1 MASRERD
8 GTLARVS
15 APKPPLADEPY
26 INLETFKRDG
36 NGVKTPVWAAPLGR
50 KLVVMTAGNAFK
62 VKRLRRDARARVA
75 ACDVRGNVHGP
86 WLEATGRI
94 LEGEEDVKRAHAALR
109 DKYGW
114 QMAIGDFLARIA
126 GRIKKRAYLEITV
139 TAVSGATS

>member
-1 MASRERD
+1 MASLQRD

-15 APKPPLADEPY
+15 APKPPLADERY

-36 NGVKTPVWAAPLGR
+36 NGVKTPVWAAALDT
-50 KLVVMTAGNAFK
+50 KLVVMTAGDAFK

-75 ACDVRGNVHGP
+75 ACDFRGNARGP

-94 LEGEEDVKRAHAALR
+94 LERQEDVKRAHAALR

-114 QMAIGDFLARIA
+114 QMAMGDFFARIA

-139 TAVSGATS
+139 AAMSGATS